1 MYNELVFLLHV
12 LLVGV
17 GALCATASGQSALVA
32 YISVLAILANLFVTK
47 QTILFGMYAT
57 CSDAFMIG
65 AVLSLNILQEYYGKE
80 RARSAIWISFGLL
93 IFYTCATQIHLW
105 YTPSSVDTMHAFFMA
120 ILNPMLRLTV
130 ASLAV
135 YFVVQHLDAWL
146 YGLFKAR
153 LKIKYLVVR
162 NYASLAITQF
172 ADTVL
177 FRFLGLYGIIHNI
190 GHIII
195 VSYCI
200 KLCAIILVTPFI
212 AFSHKLVRKQ

>member
-1 MYNELVFLLHV
+1 M
-12 LLVGV
+12 LVGV
-17 GALCATASGQSALVA
+17 GALCATAFGESALVA
-32 YISVLAILANLFVTK
+32 YISVQAILANLLVTK
-47 QTILFGMYAT
+47 QTMLFGMHAT

-105 YTPSSVDTMHAFFMA
+105 YRPSSVDTMHAFFMA
-120 ILNPMLRLTV
+120 ILSPMRRLTV

-135 YFVVQHLDAWL
+135 YFMVQHLDAWL
-146 YGLFKAR
+146 YGLFKER

-172 ADTVL
+172 VDTVL
-177 FRFLGLYGIIHNI
+177 FSFLGLYGIIHNI

-200 KLCAIILVTPFI
+200 KICAIILVTPFI
-212 AFSHKLVRKQ
+212 AFSHKLMHKQ